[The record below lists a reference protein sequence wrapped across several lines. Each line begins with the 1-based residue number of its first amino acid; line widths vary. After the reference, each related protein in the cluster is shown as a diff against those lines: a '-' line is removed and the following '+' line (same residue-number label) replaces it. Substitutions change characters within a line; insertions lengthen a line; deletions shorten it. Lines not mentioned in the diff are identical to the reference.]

1 MIDVK
6 FFPDY
11 ELVESKLSF
20 GKNNS
25 EKKECARDHFVQSK
39 APILEKSTFLR

>member
-20 GKNNS
+20 RKKQF
-25 EKKECARDHFVQSK
+25 EKKLVRDHFAQSHFFM
-39 APILEKSTFLR
+39 IINY